1 MWKLITCCVYTDANS
16 VVINTEVDSNDITEG
31 SHDYDGQ
38 TNTGMFD
45 AFDFIFSTFTCL
57 LYIIIYHLMFD

>member
-1 MWKLITCCVYTDANS
+1 MCTDGNA
-16 VVINTEVDSNDITEG
+16 VVIKTEADSNDITEG
-31 SHDYDGQ
+31 SHDVDRQ

-57 LYIIIYHLMFD
+57 LYIVIYHLMFD